1 MYTYKADKCVAVHFN
16 LKNHNYVRDFSIY
29 IMKKDIT
36 PLRRRLMYE
45 SFLLNL
51 FDKLKISVFNE
62 FKLPPLIAYN
72 ENILLDTIE

>member
-1 MYTYKADKCVAVHFN
+1 MAVHFN

>member
-1 MYTYKADKCVAVHFN
+1 
-16 LKNHNYVRDFSIY
+16 
-29 IMKKDIT
+29 MKV
-36 PLRRRLMYE
+36 
-45 SFLLNL
+45 SC